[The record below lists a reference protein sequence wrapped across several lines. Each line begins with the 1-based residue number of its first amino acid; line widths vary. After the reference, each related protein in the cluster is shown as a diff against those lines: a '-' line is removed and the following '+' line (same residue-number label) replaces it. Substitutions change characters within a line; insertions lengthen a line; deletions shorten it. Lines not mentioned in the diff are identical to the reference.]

1 MSILNILSYY
11 KDCYKEDSADLNLW
25 HLHKLKKEDCLVLE
39 GQDDLGSGFLPRLPI
54 PNEFAEQMMKRVEVY
69 QRERVLLYTSFILVG
84 QLEIKGEVKQVV
96 TPLLF
101 SEAVIEKEHDNYYFN
116 VNEQRP
122 EINESLTQLLMP
134 ESNGIPNVMSAE
146 HIQSPALWTS
156 WLKDS
161 PQSLNLLELLNF
173 PHLVNSD
180 DIKKALKRKTPTLLP
195 ASMLVFVERSA
206 SSRGVLHELEEIIES
221 KELSP
226 PLSALF
232 ASASSEISA
241 VLSNKT
247 LKYNYLPGLLSTP
260 QKKIISIAANANLGC
275 ASGPPGTGKSYTIAA
290 IAAEHMARGE
300 SVLIVANNDA
310 ALDVIAD
317 KLDENF
323 GLNDVSIRAGQK
335 EFLKKLK
342 SYIAD
347 LLAGYF
353 SEELNKEPLVCE
365 AELNKLNQ
373 SLKILEQSFVSFC
386 HKAIVRGQRLKG
398 LEDRGHQFIKQLY
411 LAFARNGIQKLANE
425 WSALNEI
432 NRKHIAR
439 ETLAS
444 DYLSAL
450 KNSNLK
456 VLVETKRK
464 SLQAFNKAIR
474 SRTSKR
480 QFELFDD
487 IEYPALLAAFPVWLV
502 SLNTLYRVL
511 PLKAE
516 MFDLV
521 IIDEATQC
529 NISSCLPAFYRAK
542 RAMVVGDTKQLRH
555 YSFLAKSKEAQLMLN
570 NSLTASTN
578 GVVSYR
584 DNSILD
590 LTLNGLQSHQQL
602 AFLDEHFRSKPQ
614 LIDFSNVCFYQGKLK
629 VMQHRPCTSSG
640 HLHIER
646 LAGVRDKAGINHLEA
661 THVITTIKRQIQED
675 VDTGINHTIGI
686 ISPFRHQAEFIAKA
700 IETHF
705 TETEIIRHKIR
716 AATPYGFQG
725 EERDIM
731 LISFAVDNEAKRAA
745 AYLNKADVFNVTITR
760 ARQKQILFLSIDET
774 QLPEHN
780 LLRCYLNSIS
790 AFEATHALRS
800 ELDEFQQRVTK
811 ELDKL
816 AIETWPGYTIAG
828 KEVDLLCRYNGTYLA
843 IDLIGFPGPWADFF
857 ELNTYKL
864 FKRAGVEVLPIS
876 YGLWVIDQAAC
887 LQQIASKL
895 CLPEKSVIEHVALNE
910 GLKN

>member
-1 MSILNILSYY
+1 MSNQNVLSYY
-11 KDCYKEDSADLNLW
+11 RDCYKEDSADLNLW
-25 HLHKLKKEDCLVLE
+25 NLNKLKKDDCLVLE

-54 PNEFAEQMMKRVEVY
+54 PSEFAEQMMKRVEVY
-69 QRERVLLYTSFILVG
+69 QREKVLLYASFILVG
-84 QLEIKGEVKQVV
+84 KLEVKGEVKQVV
-96 TPLLF
+96 TPILF
-101 SEAVIEKEHDNYYFN
+101 NEAVIEKDNSSYYFS
-116 VNEQRP
+116 VNDPTP

-134 ESNGIPNVMSAE
+134 ESDGTPDFEKTTN
-146 HIQSPALWTS
+146 IQSASLWTS

-161 PQSLNLLELLNF
+161 PLELNLLELLNF
-173 PHLVNSD
+173 PNLVNSGE
-180 DIKKALKRKTPTLLP
+180 IKKALRRKTPTLLP
-195 ASMLVFVERSA
+195 ASMLVFVERST

-221 KELSP
+221 NKLSQPLSDLLSP
-226 PLSALF
+226 LEEPSDARH
-232 ASASSEISA
+232 AR
-241 VLSNKT
+241 KP
-247 LKYNYLPGLLSTP
+247 LKYDYLPGLLSTP

-323 GLNDVSIRAGQK
+323 GLSDVSIRAGQK
-335 EFLKKLK
+335 EFLKRLK
-342 SYIAD
+342 GYIAD

-353 SEELNKEPLVCE
+353 SDELKKEPKVCE
-365 AELNKLNQ
+365 SELKRLNS
-373 SLKILEQSFVSFC
+373 SLKKMEKRFVKFC

-398 LEDRGHQFIKQLY
+398 LEQKDSQWMKRIY
-411 LAFARNGIQKLANE
+411 LALVRNGIRQLAKQ
-425 WSALNEI
+425 WASLNEI
-432 NRKHIAR
+432 NFKHIER
-439 ETLAS
+439 EELAGG
-444 DYLSAL
+444 YLSAL
-450 KNSNLK
+450 KNRNLK
-456 VLVETKRK
+456 ALVETERK

-487 IEYPALLAAFPVWLV
+487 IEYSALLSAFPVWLV

-529 NISSCLPAFYRAK
+529 NISSCLPALYRAK

-555 YSFLAKSKEAQLMLN
+555 YSFLAKSKEAQLVSKN
-570 NSLTASTN
+570 NLTPSTD

-590 LTLNGLQSHQQL
+590 LTLNALNSHQQL
-602 AFLDEHFRSKPQ
+602 AFLDEHFRSKPE
-614 LIDFSNVCFYQGKLK
+614 LIHFSNECFYQSKLK

-640 HLHIER
+640 HLHLQR
-646 LAGVRDKAGINHLEA
+646 LEGVRDKSGVNHLEA
-661 THVITTIKRQIQED
+661 THVIESIKNQIHED
-675 VDTGINHTIGI
+675 TQSGINHSIGV
-686 ISPFRHQAEFIAKA
+686 ISPFRHQAEHIAKE
-700 IETHF
+700 IEASF
-705 TETEIIRHKIR
+705 SEAEIIRHKIR
-716 AATPYGFQG
+716 AATPFGFQG

-731 LISFAVDNEAKRAA
+731 LISFSVDNDSKRAA
-745 AYLNKADVFNVTITR
+745 VYLNKADVFNVTITR

-780 LLRCYLNSIS
+780 LLRRYLSSIS
-790 AFEATHALRS
+790 EFEATHSITS
-800 ELDEFQQRVTK
+800 ELDEFQQNVIS

-816 AIETWPGYTIAG
+816 EIETWPGYTIAG
-828 KEVDLLCRYNGTYLA
+828 TEVDILCRYNSHYLA

-876 YGLWVIDQAAC
+876 YGLWVVDREAC
-887 LQQIASKL
+887 LQKIVKKL
-895 CLPEKSVIEHVALNE
+895 GSTWNQLSVRN
-910 GLKN
+910 GS

>member
-1 MSILNILSYY
+1 MPTSNKLSYY
-11 KDCYKEDSADLNLW
+11 RDCYKEDSADLNLW
-25 HLHKLKKEDCLVLE
+25 NLNKFKKDDCLMLE
-39 GQDDLGSGFLPRLPI
+39 GQDDLGSGFLPRMPI
-54 PNEFAEQMMKRVEVY
+54 PAEFAEQMMNRVEVY
-69 QRERVLLYTSFILVG
+69 QRERVLLYASFILVG
-84 QLEIKGEVKQVV
+84 KLEVKGELKQVV

-101 SEAVIEKEHDNYYFN
+101 NEAVIEKENSNYYFC
-116 VNEQRP
+116 VNDQTP

-134 ESNGIPNVMSAE
+134 EGDGAPDVESNGN
-146 HIQSPALWTS
+146 IQSASLWTS

-161 PQSLNLLELLNF
+161 PLELNCLELLNF
-173 PHLVNSD
+173 PNLVNSD
-180 DIKKALKRKTPTLLP
+180 ELQKALRRKVPTLLP
-195 ASMLVFVERSA
+195 ASMLVFVERST

-221 KELSP
+221 NKLSP
-226 PLSALF
+226 PLSELLSPLEKPTY
-232 ASASSEISA
+232 ASNASKS
-241 VLSNKT
+241 
-247 LKYNYLPGLLSTP
+247 LKYDYLPGLLSTP

-290 IAAEHMARGE
+290 IAAEHMSRGE

-323 GLNDVSIRAGQK
+323 GISDVSIRAGQK

-353 SEELNKEPLVCE
+353 SEELNKEPAVCE
-365 AELNKLNQ
+365 SELKRLNSSLSKL
-373 SLKILEQSFVSFC
+373 EDRFVKFC

-398 LEDRGHQFIKQLY
+398 FEQRESQWMKRIY
-411 LAFARNGIQKLANE
+411 LALARNGIKQLAKQ
-425 WSALNEI
+425 WTYLNEI
-432 NRKHIAR
+432 NSKHIER
-439 ETLAS
+439 EELAGG
-444 DYLSAL
+444 YLSSL
-450 KNSNLK
+450 KNRNLK
-456 VLVETKRK
+456 TLVEKERK

-487 IEYPALLAAFPVWLV
+487 IEYSALLSAFPVWLV

-511 PLKAE
+511 PLKSE

-529 NISSCLPAFYRAK
+529 NISSCLPALYRAK

-555 YSFLAKSKEAQLMLN
+555 YSFLAKSKEAQLTAKN
-570 NSLTASTN
+570 DLTPDTE

-590 LTLNGLQSHQQL
+590 LTLNALNSHQQL
-602 AFLDEHFRSKPQ
+602 AFLDEHFRSKPE
-614 LIDFSNVCFYQGKLK
+614 LIHFSNECFYQSKLK

-640 HLHIER
+640 YLHLQR
-646 LAGVRDKAGINHLEA
+646 LEGTRDKSGVNHLEA
-661 THVITTIKRQIQED
+661 THVIEAIRNQINED
-675 VDTGINHTIGI
+675 AKAGISHTIGV
-686 ISPFRHQAEFIAKA
+686 ISPFRHQSEHIAKE
-700 IETHF
+700 IEANF
-705 TETEIIRHKIR
+705 NEAEIIRHKIR
-716 AATPYGFQG
+716 VATPYGFQG

-731 LISFAVDNEAKRAA
+731 LISFSVDNESKRAA
-745 AYLNKADVFNVTITR
+745 VYLNKADVFNVTITR

-780 LLRCYLNSIS
+780 LLRRYLGSIS
-790 AFEATHALRS
+790 EFEATHSVTS
-800 ELDEFQQRVTK
+800 ELDEFQQNVVS
-811 ELDKL
+811 ELIKL
-816 AIETWPGYTIAG
+816 DIETWPGYTIAG
-828 KEVDLLCRYNGTYLA
+828 TEVDILCRHNNQYLA

-876 YGLWVIDQAAC
+876 YGLWVVDKETCIAKVAKKLGVTQN
-887 LQQIASKL
+887 QI
-895 CLPEKSVIEHVALNE
+895 PVGNGV
-910 GLKN
+910 

>member
-1 MSILNILSYY
+1 MSIPNILSYY
-11 KDCYKEDSADLNLW
+11 RDCYKEDSADLNLW
-25 HLHKLKKEDCLVLE
+25 NLSKLKKDDCLILE
-39 GQDDLGSGFLPRLPI
+39 GQDDLGSGFLPRMPI
-54 PNEFAEQMMKRVEVY
+54 PTEFAEQMMKRVEVY
-69 QRERVLLYTSFILVG
+69 QRERVLLYASFILVG
-84 QLEIKGEVKQVV
+84 KLEVKGEMKQVV

-101 SEAVIEKEHDNYYFN
+101 NEAFIEKEQEKENSNYYFS
-116 VNEQRP
+116 VNEQTP

-134 ESNGIPNVMSAE
+134 EGNGTPDLEGNVN
-146 HIQSPALWTS
+146 IQSASLWIS

-161 PQSLNLLELLNF
+161 PLELNCLELLNF
-173 PHLVNSD
+173 PNLANSD
-180 DIKKALKRKTPTLLP
+180 EIKKALRRKTPTLLP
-195 ASMLVFVERSA
+195 ASMLVFIERST

-221 KELSP
+221 NKLSA
-226 PLSALF
+226 PLSELLLPTESTIS
-232 ASASSEISA
+232 SAQFRQP
-241 VLSNKT
+241 
-247 LKYNYLPGLLSTP
+247 LKYDYLPGLLSTP

-317 KLDENF
+317 KLDDDF
-323 GLNDVSIRAGQK
+323 GLSDVSIRASQK

-342 SYIAD
+342 GYIAD

-353 SEELNKEPLVCE
+353 SEELNKEPAACE
-365 AELNKLNQ
+365 TELKAINNSLNKLE
-373 SLKILEQSFVSFC
+373 KRFVKFC

-398 LEDRGHQFIKQLY
+398 LEQKDSQWMTRIY
-411 LAFARNGIQKLANE
+411 LSLARNGIEQLAKQ
-425 WSALNEI
+425 WTSLDEI
-432 NRKHIAR
+432 NSKHIRR
-439 ETLAS
+439 EELAGA
-444 DYLSAL
+444 YLSAL
-450 KNSNLK
+450 KNRNLK
-456 VLVETKRK
+456 TLVEKERK

-487 IEYPALLAAFPVWLV
+487 IEYSALLSAFPVWLV

-529 NISSCLPAFYRAK
+529 NISSCLPALYRAK

-555 YSFLAKSKEAQLMLN
+555 YSFLAKSKEAQLTTKN
-570 NSLTASTN
+570 DLTPDSE

-590 LTLNGLQSHQQL
+590 LTLNALTSHQQL
-602 AFLDEHFRSKPQ
+602 AFLDEHFRSKPE
-614 LIDFSNVCFYQGKLK
+614 LINFSNEHFYQSKLK

-640 HLHIER
+640 HLHLQRVE
-646 LAGVRDKAGINHLEA
+646 GTRDKSGINHLEA
-661 THVITTIKRQIQED
+661 KHVIESIRDQINED
-675 VDTGINHTIGI
+675 TQAGINHSIGV
-686 ISPFRHQAEFIAKA
+686 ISPFRHQAEHIAKE
-700 IETHF
+700 IEASF
-705 TETEIIRHKIR
+705 SESEIISHKIR
-716 AATPYGFQG
+716 VATPYGFQG

-731 LISFAVDNEAKRAA
+731 LISFAVDNDSKRAA
-745 AYLNKADVFNVTITR
+745 VYLNKADVFNVIITR
-760 ARQKQILFLSIDET
+760 ARQKQILFLSIDEA

-780 LLRCYLNSIS
+780 LLRRYLGSIS
-790 AFEATHALRS
+790 EFEATHAVTS
-800 ELDEFQQRVTK
+800 ELDEFQQSVVS

-816 AIETWPGYTIAG
+816 TIETWPGYTIAG
-828 KEVDLLCRYNGTYLA
+828 TEVDILCRYNNQYLA
-843 IDLIGFPGPWADFF
+843 IDLIGFPGPWADYF

-876 YGLWVIDQAAC
+876 YGLWVVDKEVC
-887 LQQIASKL
+887 IAKIAKKLGLTKSKS
-895 CLPEKSVIEHVALNE
+895 SV
-910 GLKN
+910 GRKT